1 MGVFRGF
8 CARKSPRPSRDGRGV
23 VNGWSESRVRVFVL
37 SVAELPLIDTP
48 FIDPIRKFRLL
59 IVVS

>member
-1 MGVFRGF
+1 M
-8 CARKSPRPSRDGRGV
+8 PSRDGRG

-37 SVAELPLIDTP
+37 SVAQLPLIDTP

>member
-1 MGVFRGF
+1 LCEKVPM
-8 CARKSPRPSRDGRGV
+8 PSRDGRG

-37 SVAELPLIDTP
+37 SVAQLPLIDTP